1 MNFLS
6 TNKFKLIQA
15 EIDEISTI
23 CQDDKDKVLNV
34 FKKHLNYDESKSD
47 YHLHAYQVQKQKL
60 NNDPIKKEAFLLKQR
75 EKNKKYMS
83 NEENREKKKQY
94 NKEYRLRKKK
104 QTLENNTEIL
114 NS

>member
-15 EIDEISTI
+15 EIDKISTI
-23 CQDDKDKVLNV
+23 CQDDKEKVYNV

-47 YHLHAYQVQKQKL
+47 YHLHAYQVQKEKL
-60 NNDPIKKEAFLLKQR
+60 NNDPIKKEAYLVKQR

-83 NEENREKKKQY
+83 NEENRERKKQY

-104 QTLENNTEIL
+104 EALENNTAIQ

>member
-15 EIDEISTI
+15 DIDEISTI
-23 CQDDKDKVLNV
+23 SQDDKDNV
-34 FKKHLNYDESKSD
+34 YNVIKKHLNYDESKSD
-47 YHLHAYQVQKQKL
+47 YHLHAYQVQKERL
-60 NNDPIKKEAFLLKQR
+60 NNDPVKKEAFLVRQR

-94 NKEYRLRKKK
+94 NKEYRLRKK
-104 QTLENNTEIL
+104 QEALENNTVIQQ
-114 NS
+114 